1 MLSGILK
8 SMLPVYGETLD
19 EALKNQIDVFMDSL
33 IFKVGRKY
41 VISYLWSAILK
52 FQDCRLAGIKFL
64 GKFIDK
70 MDFIKD
76 EEEYSSSMAFRRRK
90 KKSGK
95 NKFRPWRTRLRNR
108 PMGNQQRPSN
118 KANKV

>member
-19 EALKNQIDVFMDSL
+19 ERLKNNIDQFMDSL

-52 FQDCRLAGIKFL
+52 FQDCRLAGMKFL
-64 GKFIDK
+64 SKF
-70 MDFIKD
+70 
-76 EEEYSSSMAFRRRK
+76 
-90 KKSGK
+90 
-95 NKFRPWRTRLRNR
+95 L
-108 PMGNQQRPSN
+108 
-118 KANKV
+118 

>member
-8 SMLPVYGETLD
+8 SMLPVYGETLY

-41 VISYLWSAILK
+41 IISYLWSAILK

-64 GKFIDK
+64 GKFIEK

-76 EEEYSSSMAFRRRK
+76 EEEYSSSHGFSEEEEEIRK
-90 KKSGK
+90 E
-95 NKFRPWRTRLRNR
+95 
-108 PMGNQQRPSN
+108 
-118 KANKV
+118 